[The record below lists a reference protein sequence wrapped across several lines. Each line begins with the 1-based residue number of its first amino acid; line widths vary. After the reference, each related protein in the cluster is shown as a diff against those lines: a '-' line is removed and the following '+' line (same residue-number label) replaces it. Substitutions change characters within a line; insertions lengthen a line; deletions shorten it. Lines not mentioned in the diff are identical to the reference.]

1 MDRREML
8 TRFGGVLGAVSLGGC
23 LGQYEDLAGSEGDS
37 TTTESTTTAG
47 ETTTEGEPADRTTDG
62 QQSSLT
68 DSSFEPATAE
78 CGKPAGDASVQ
89 FSPGSVTVTGTIS
102 GSNTCYTAKL
112 ADASYDPESG
122 TLDVTV
128 ASVQKGGADACAQCI
143 VEIEYEATFS
153 FDGAVPASVSV
164 VHEAMGDT
172 TTVTTAESG

>member
-23 LGQYEDLAGSEGDS
+23 LGQYEDLAGSDGDS
-37 TTTESTTTAG
+37 TTSESTTAAG
-47 ETTTEGEPADRTTDG
+47 ETTTEGEPDG

-68 DSSFEPATAE
+68 DSSFDPATAE

-89 FSPGSVTVTGTIS
+89 FSQENGSVTVTGTIS